1 MVLIYVNSCVNIY
14 FDFLDKINIWKNLSN
29 LKGLTNLDMIEKN
42 LRKQMETI
50 LSGTED
56 VLTESELKS
65 ILDKSISENKPLKV
79 KLGLDP
85 TSPDIHLGHT
95 VVLNKLRQFQ
105 NLGHNAVLIIGDYT
119 ARIGD
124 PSGRSILRPR
134 LSADMIDKNAATY
147 MKQAFKI
154 LDPVKTEVVKNSKWL
169 KNLKFEDVL
178 NLTSKFTVARMLE
191 RDDFKKRFKSNTP
204 IAIMEFLYPVMQ
216 AYDSVAIKSDV
227 ELGGTDQRFNLLM
240 GRELQK
246 EFSQKPQIA
255 ITMPILVGTDGVEKM
270 SKSLSNYIG
279 VDEPPQEIFG
289 KVMSIPD
296 SIMMDYFILLTSL
309 NKKEIMEIEDSIKK
323 QKLNPSV
330 AKRKL
335 AKTIIENLY
344 SNKEAEDAE
353 KAFDLIFKKKEV
365 PENVS
370 EYSINS
376 RSLKENKVLLI
387 KVLVDSGLAVSK
399 SEARRLI
406 AQGGIKI
413 GGIKV
418 DDPNVEF
425 DIDFLDNKI
434 IQRGKRYFKK
444 IVIE

>member
-1 MVLIYVNSCVNIY
+1 MTEK
-14 FDFLDKINIWKNLSN
+14 D
-29 LKGLTNLDMIEKN
+29 LK
-42 LRKQMETI
+42 RQMETI

-56 VLTESELKS
+56 VLVEHELKS
-65 ILDKSISENKPLKV
+65 ILEWSLTENKPLKV

-105 NLGHNAVLIIGDYT
+105 NLGHKAVLIIGDYT

-124 PSGRSILRPR
+124 PSGRSVLRPR

-154 LDPVKTEVVKNSKWL
+154 LDPGKTEVVKNSKWL

-178 NLTSKFTVARMLE
+178 DLTSRFTVARMLE

-216 AYDSVAIKSDV
+216 AYDSVAVKSDV

-246 EFSQKPQIA
+246 EFSQRPQIA

-270 SKSLSNYIG
+270 SKSLGNYIG
-279 VDEPPQEIFG
+279 VDEPPKEIFG

-296 SIMMDYFILLTSL
+296 SIMIDYFRLLTTMESSRI
-309 NKKEIMEIEDSIKK
+309 KEIEEDIKK

-330 AKRKL
+330 AKREL
-335 AKTIIENLY
+335 AGTIVENLY
-344 SNKEAEDAE
+344 SKKEAEKAE
-353 KAFDLIFKKKEV
+353 KTFDLIFKKKKVPDNV
-365 PENVS
+365 PEYFIDS
-370 EYSINS
+370 GKLEG
-376 RSLKENKVLLI
+376 NKVLFI
-387 KVLVDSGLAVSK
+387 EILVNSGLAVSK

-406 AQGGIKI
+406 AQGGIKV
-413 GGIKV
+413 GDIKV
-418 DDPNVEF
+418 NDPNIEF
-425 DIDFLDNKI
+425 DLDYIGNKI
-434 IQRGKRYFKK
+434 VQRGKRHFRK
-444 IVIE
+444 IVIK

>member
-1 MVLIYVNSCVNIY
+1 M
-14 FDFLDKINIWKNLSN
+14 
-29 LKGLTNLDMIEKN
+29 EKN
-42 LRKQMETI
+42 LKKQMDVI
-50 LSGTED
+50 MLGTED
-56 VLTESELKS
+56 ILIEEELECIVKKS
-65 ILDKSISENKPLKV
+65 IEEDKPLKV

-105 NLGHNAVLIIGDYT
+105 DLGHRAILIIGDYT

-124 PSGRSILRPR
+124 PSGRSILRPK
-134 LSADMIDKNAATY
+134 LSAEDIDRNAKTY

-154 LDPVKTEVVKNSKWL
+154 LDPEKTEVVKNSNWL
-169 KNLKFEDVL
+169 KSLRFEDIL

-204 IAIMEFLYPVMQ
+204 IAIMEFLYPIMQ
-216 AYDSVAIKSDV
+216 AYDSIAIEADV

-255 ITMPILVGTDGVEKM
+255 ITMPILVGTDGIEKM
-270 SKSLSNYIG
+270 SKSLGNYIG

-296 SIMMDYFILLTSL
+296 NIMMDYFRLVTTLDSE
-309 NKKEIMEIEDSIKK
+309 EIREIEDNIKK
-323 QKLNPSV
+323 EKLNPSI

-335 AKTIIENLY
+335 AKIIIENLY
-344 SNKEAEDAE
+344 TINDALEAEED
-353 KAFDLIFKKKEV
+353 FDLIFKKKGIPDKVE
-365 PENVS
+365 
-370 EYSINS
+370 EYIINP
-376 RSLKENKVLLI
+376 RDIKNKKISLVQLLT
-387 KVLVDSGLAVSK
+387 DSGLTK
-399 SEARRLI
+399 SNGEARRLV

-413 GGIKV
+413 NERKIS
-418 DDPNVEF
+418 DPNLELSLN
-425 DIDFLDNKI
+425 DINEKV
-434 IQRGKRYFKK
+434 IQRGKRHFRK
-444 IVIE
+444 IITKN

>member
-1 MVLIYVNSCVNIY
+1 
-14 FDFLDKINIWKNLSN
+14 
-29 LKGLTNLDMIEKN
+29 MIEKN
-42 LRKQMETI
+42 LKKQIETI
-50 LSGTED
+50 ASGTED
-56 VLTESELKS
+56 ILIEKELKS
-65 ILDKSISENKPLKV
+65 ILEESIAKNKPLKV

-105 NLGHNAVLIIGDYT
+105 NLGHQAVLIIGDYT

-124 PSGRSILRPR
+124 PSGRSVLRPQ
-134 LSADMIDKNAATY
+134 LSEELIDKNAKTY

-154 LDPVKTEVVKNSKWL
+154 LDPQKTEVVENSKWL

-191 RDDFKKRFKSNTP
+191 RDDFKKRFKGETP

-246 EFSQKPQIA
+246 EFSQRPQIA
-255 ITMPILVGTDGVEKM
+255 ITMPILVGTDGIEKM
-270 SKSLSNYIG
+270 SKSLGNYIG

-296 SIMMDYFILLTSL
+296 SIMIDYYRLLTTLDS
-309 NKKEIMEIEDSIKK
+309 NKIREIEDGIKK

-335 AKTIIENLY
+335 AKIIIENLY
-344 SNKEAEDAE
+344 SRKDAEEAEE
-353 KAFDLIFKKKEV
+353 NFDLIFKKKKA

-370 EYSINS
+370 EFTIDS
-376 RSLKENKVLLI
+376 RKIKRNKVFLI
-387 KVLVDSGLAVSK
+387 EILVDSGLAGSK

-406 AQGGIKI
+406 AQGGIKV
-413 GGIKV
+413 GDIKV
-418 DDPNVEF
+418 DDPNMEF
-425 DIDFLDNKI
+425 DLNYINNRV
-434 IQRGKRYFKK
+434 IQRGKRHFRK
-444 IVIE
+444 IVVKD

>member
-1 MVLIYVNSCVNIY
+1 
-14 FDFLDKINIWKNLSN
+14 
-29 LKGLTNLDMIEKN
+29 MIEKN
-42 LRKQMETI
+42 LKKQIETI
-50 LSGTED
+50 ASGTED
-56 VLTESELKS
+56 ILIEKELKA
-65 ILDKSISENKPLKV
+65 ILEKSIAKNKPLKV

-105 NLGHNAVLIIGDYT
+105 NLGHKAVLIIGDYT

-124 PSGRSILRPR
+124 PSGRSVLRPQ
-134 LSADMIDKNAATY
+134 LSAELIDKNAKTY

-154 LDPVKTEVVKNSKWL
+154 LDPQKTEVVKNSKWL
-169 KNLKFEDVL
+169 KTLKFEDVL

-191 RDDFKKRFKSNTP
+191 RDDFKKRFKGNTP

-246 EFSQKPQIA
+246 EFSQRPQIA
-255 ITMPILVGTDGVEKM
+255 ITMPILVGTDGIEKM
-270 SKSLSNYIG
+270 SKSLGNYIG

-296 SIMMDYFILLTSL
+296 SIMIDYYRLLTTLDS
-309 NKKEIMEIEDSIKK
+309 NKIREIEDGIKK

-335 AKTIIENLY
+335 AKIIIENLY
-344 SNKEAEDAE
+344 SRKDAEEAEE
-353 KAFDLIFKKKEV
+353 NFDLIFKKKKA

-370 EYSINS
+370 EYTIDSSKIK
-376 RSLKENKVLLI
+376 RNKVFLI
-387 KVLVDSGLAVSK
+387 EILVDSGLSGSK

-406 AQGGIKI
+406 AQGGIKV
-413 GGIKV
+413 GDIKV
-418 DDPNVEF
+418 DDPNMEF
-425 DIDFLDNKI
+425 DLNYINNRV
-434 IQRGKRYFKK
+434 IQRGKRHFRK
-444 IVIE
+444 IVVKD

>member
-1 MVLIYVNSCVNIY
+1 
-14 FDFLDKINIWKNLSN
+14 
-29 LKGLTNLDMIEKN
+29 MIEKN
-42 LRKQMETI
+42 LKKQIETI

-65 ILDKSISENKPLKV
+65 ILKKSISENKPLKV

-154 LDPVKTEVVKNSKWL
+154 LDPGKTEVVKNSKWL
-169 KNLKFEDVL
+169 KNLKFEDIL

-270 SKSLSNYIG
+270 SKSLGNYIG

-309 NKKEIMEIEDSIKK
+309 DKKEIMEIEDNIKK

-344 SNKEAEDAE
+344 SSKEAEGAE

-370 EYSINS
+370 EYSIYTRNM
-376 RSLKENKVLLI
+376 RKNKVLLI
-387 KVLVDSGLAVSK
+387 KVLVDSGLAKSK

-413 GGIKV
+413 GGTKV

-434 IQRGKRYFKK
+434 IQRGKRYFRK
-444 IVIE
+444 IVIK

>member
-1 MVLIYVNSCVNIY
+1 
-14 FDFLDKINIWKNLSN
+14 
-29 LKGLTNLDMIEKN
+29 MIEKN
-42 LRKQMETI
+42 LKKQIETI
-50 LSGTED
+50 ASGTED
-56 VLTESELKS
+56 ILIEKELKS
-65 ILDKSISENKPLKV
+65 ILEESIAKNKPLKV

-105 NLGHNAVLIIGDYT
+105 NLGHQAVLIIGDYT

-124 PSGRSILRPR
+124 PSGRSVLRPQ
-134 LSADMIDKNAATY
+134 LSAELIDKNAKTY

-154 LDPVKTEVVKNSKWL
+154 LDPQKTEVVENSKWL

-191 RDDFKKRFKSNTP
+191 RDDFKKRFKGNTP

-246 EFSQKPQIA
+246 EFSQRPQIA
-255 ITMPILVGTDGVEKM
+255 ITMPILVGTDGIEKM
-270 SKSLSNYIG
+270 SKSLGNYIG

-296 SIMMDYFILLTSL
+296 SIMIDYYRLLTTLDS
-309 NKKEIMEIEDSIKK
+309 NKIREIEDGIKK

-335 AKTIIENLY
+335 AKIIIENLY
-344 SNKEAEDAE
+344 SRKDAEEAEE
-353 KAFDLIFKKKEV
+353 NFDLIFKKKKA

-370 EYSINS
+370 EYTIDSSKIK
-376 RSLKENKVLLI
+376 RNKVFLI
-387 KVLVDSGLAVSK
+387 EILVDSGLAGSK

-406 AQGGIKI
+406 AQGGIKV
-413 GGIKV
+413 GDIKV
-418 DDPNVEF
+418 DDPNMEF
-425 DIDFLDNKI
+425 DLNYINNRV
-434 IQRGKRYFKK
+434 IQRGKRHFRK
-444 IVIE
+444 IVVKD

>member
-1 MVLIYVNSCVNIY
+1 M
-14 FDFLDKINIWKNLSN
+14 
-29 LKGLTNLDMIEKN
+29 EKN
-42 LRKQMETI
+42 LKKQMDVI
-50 LSGTED
+50 MLGTED
-56 VLTESELKS
+56 ILIEEELECIVKKS
-65 ILDKSISENKPLKV
+65 IEEDKPLKV

-105 NLGHNAVLIIGDYT
+105 DLGHRAILIIGDYT

-124 PSGRSILRPR
+124 PSGRSILRPE
-134 LSADMIDKNAATY
+134 LSAEDIDRNAKTY

-154 LDPVKTEVVKNSKWL
+154 LDPEKTEVVKNSNWL
-169 KNLKFEDVL
+169 KSLRFEDIL

-204 IAIMEFLYPVMQ
+204 IAIMEFLYPIMQ
-216 AYDSVAIKSDV
+216 AYDSIEIEADV

-255 ITMPILVGTDGVEKM
+255 ITMPILVGTDGIEKM
-270 SKSLSNYIG
+270 SKSLGNYIG

-296 SIMMDYFILLTSL
+296 NIMMDYFRLVTTLDSEEIRVIED
-309 NKKEIMEIEDSIKK
+309 NIKKE
-323 QKLNPSV
+323 KLNPSI

-335 AKTIIENLY
+335 AKIIIENLY
-344 SNKEAEDAE
+344 TKNDALEAEED
-353 KAFDLIFKKKEV
+353 FDLIFKKKGIPDKV
-365 PENVS
+365 K
-370 EYSINS
+370 EYIINP
-376 RSLKENKVLLI
+376 RDIKNKKISLVQLLT
-387 KVLVDSGLAVSK
+387 DSGLTK
-399 SEARRLI
+399 SNGEARRLV

-413 GGIKV
+413 NERKIS
-418 DDPNVEF
+418 DPNLELSLN
-425 DIDFLDNKI
+425 DINEKV
-434 IQRGKRYFKK
+434 IQRGKRHFRK
-444 IVIE
+444 IITKN

>member
-1 MVLIYVNSCVNIY
+1 
-14 FDFLDKINIWKNLSN
+14 
-29 LKGLTNLDMIEKN
+29 MIEKN
-42 LRKQMETI
+42 LKKQIETI
-50 LSGTED
+50 ASGTED
-56 VLTESELKS
+56 ILIEKELKA
-65 ILDKSISENKPLKV
+65 ILEKSIAKNKPLKV

-105 NLGHNAVLIIGDYT
+105 NLGHKAVLIIGDYT

-124 PSGRSILRPR
+124 PSGRSVLRPQ
-134 LSADMIDKNAATY
+134 LSAELIDKNAKTY

-154 LDPVKTEVVKNSKWL
+154 LDPQKTEVVKNSKWL
-169 KNLKFEDVL
+169 KIIKFEDVL

-191 RDDFKKRFKSNTP
+191 RDDFKKRFKGNTP

-246 EFSQKPQIA
+246 EFSQRPQIA
-255 ITMPILVGTDGVEKM
+255 ITMPILVGTDGIEKM
-270 SKSLSNYIG
+270 SKSLGNYIG

-296 SIMMDYFILLTSL
+296 SIMIDYYRLLTTLDS
-309 NKKEIMEIEDSIKK
+309 NKIREIEDGIKK

-335 AKTIIENLY
+335 AKIIIENLY
-344 SNKEAEDAE
+344 SRKDAEEAEE
-353 KAFDLIFKKKEV
+353 NFDLIFKKKKA

-370 EYSINS
+370 EYTIDSSKIK
-376 RSLKENKVLLI
+376 RNKVFLI
-387 KVLVDSGLAVSK
+387 EILVDSGLAGSK

-406 AQGGIKI
+406 AQGGIKV
-413 GGIKV
+413 GDIKV
-418 DDPNVEF
+418 DDPNMEF
-425 DIDFLDNKI
+425 DLNYINNRV
-434 IQRGKRYFKK
+434 IQRGKRHFRK
-444 IVIE
+444 IVVKD